1 MAAQKINL
9 TEEEML
15 HYKESKEN
23 TLTMLLGVI
32 VRWKL
37 KSATIKI
44 RCNCE
49 PGR

>member
-23 TLTMLLGVI
+23 TLAMLLGVNSQVETEI
-32 VRWKL
+32 SHHQNKM
-37 KSATIKI
+37 
-44 RCNCE
+44 
-49 PGR
+49 